1 MQAVPDGS
9 ATRPS
14 SMKRPPSPSGSSL
27 AAPKHAKRAI
37 ECAATDLAALK
48 PRALREMAIELG
60 IGHEAIETAFDEDDV
75 KGALVAMIV
84 ARAGE
89 PAPSGDAALREELA
103 GTQPNESSGIDQPAT
118 HDTVPSA
125 LDGLAYVTGC

>member
-1 MQAVPDGS
+1 M
-9 ATRPS
+9 R
-14 SMKRPPSPSGSSL
+14 R
-27 AAPKHAKRAI
+27 
-37 ECAATDLAALK
+37 ATDFCLNDVARLLQAA
-48 PRALREMAIELG
+48 G
-60 IGHEAIETAFDEDDV
+60 NGWHDEAIETAFDEDDV

-118 HDTVPSA
+118 PLLDTVPSA